1 MFTQRKVQAKLKE
14 AKIIKNLI
22 KVKVNKQNKVMS
34 KNSPIQNY
42 ECAKAFAQVMESI
55 RKKNQRNQQTNKPKQ
70 KLEKYHPA
78 LKYNGE

>member
-1 MFTQRKVQAKLKE
+1 MFIQRKRQAKLKE
-14 AKIIKNLI
+14 VKIIKNPI
-22 KVKVNKQNKVMS
+22 KDKVNKLNKVMS

-55 RKKNQRNQQTNKPKQ
+55 RKKNQRDQQSNQPKQ

-78 LKYNGE
+78 LRYNGQ

>member
-1 MFTQRKVQAKLKE
+1 MFIQRKVQAKLKE
-14 AKIIKNLI
+14 VKIIKSLI
-22 KVKVNKQNKVMS
+22 KVKVNKLNKVMS

-55 RKKNQRNQQTNKPKQ
+55 RKKNQRQQQSHQPTQ

-78 LKYNGE
+78 LKYNGQ

>member
-1 MFTQRKVQAKLKE
+1 VFTLKKEQAKLKE

-22 KVKVNKQNKVMS
+22 KVKVNKLNKVMS
-34 KNSPIQNY
+34 KNSAIQNY

-55 RKKNQRNQQTNKPKQ
+55 RKKNQRQQQPNQPKQ

-78 LKYNGE
+78 LKYNGQ

>member
-1 MFTQRKVQAKLKE
+1 VFIQRKRQVRSKE
-14 AKIIKNLI
+14 VKIIKNPI
-22 KVKVNKQNKVMS
+22 KDKVNKLNKVMS

-55 RKKNQRNQQTNKPKQ
+55 RKKNQRNQQSNQPKQ
-70 KLEKYHPA
+70 KVEKYHPA

>member
-1 MFTQRKVQAKLKE
+1 MFIQRKRQARLKE
-14 AKIIKNLI
+14 VKIIKNPI
-22 KVKVNKQNKVMS
+22 KDKVNKLNKVMS

-55 RKKNQRNQQTNKPKQ
+55 RKKNQRQQQSNQPKQ
-70 KLEKYHPA
+70 KVEKYHPA

>member
-1 MFTQRKVQAKLKE
+1 VFTLKKELAKLKE
-14 AKIIKNLI
+14 VKIIKNLI
-22 KVKVNKQNKVMS
+22 KVKANKLNKVMS

-55 RKKNQRNQQTNKPKQ
+55 RKKNQRNQQSTQPRQ
-70 KLEKYHPA
+70 KVEKYHPA

>member
-1 MFTQRKVQAKLKE
+1 MSTLKKRQAKLKE
-14 AKIIKNLI
+14 VKIIKNPI
-22 KVKVNKQNKVMS
+22 KDKVNKLNKVMS

-55 RKKNQRNQQTNKPKQ
+55 RKKNQRQQQSNQPKQ
-70 KLEKYHPA
+70 KVEKYHPA

>member
-1 MFTQRKVQAKLKE
+1 MFIQRKRQARSKE
-14 AKIIKNLI
+14 VKIIKNPI
-22 KVKVNKQNKVMS
+22 KDKVNKLNKVMS

-55 RKKNQRNQQTNKPKQ
+55 RKKNQRNQQSNQPKQ
-70 KLEKYHPA
+70 KVEKYHPA

>member
-1 MFTQRKVQAKLKE
+1 MFIQRKRQVRSKE
-14 AKIIKNLI
+14 VKIIKNPI
-22 KVKVNKQNKVMS
+22 KDKVNKLNKVMS

-55 RKKNQRNQQTNKPKQ
+55 RKKNQRNQQSNQPKQ
-70 KLEKYHPA
+70 KVEKYHPA

>member
-1 MFTQRKVQAKLKE
+1 VFTQRKIQAKLKE

-22 KVKVNKQNKVMS
+22 KVKVNKNLTVMS

-55 RKKNQRNQQTNKPKQ
+55 RKKNQRQQQSNQPKQ

-78 LKYNGE
+78 LKYNGQ

>member
-1 MFTQRKVQAKLKE
+1 VFIQRKRQVRLKE
-14 AKIIKNLI
+14 VKIIKNPI
-22 KVKVNKQNKVMS
+22 KDKVNKLNKVMS

-55 RKKNQRNQQTNKPKQ
+55 RKKNQRQQQSNQPKQ
-70 KLEKYHPA
+70 KVEKYHPA

>member
-1 MFTQRKVQAKLKE
+1 MFIQRKVQAKLKE
-14 AKIIKNLI
+14 VKIIKNLI
-22 KVKVNKQNKVMS
+22 KVKVNKLNKVMS

-55 RKKNQRNQQTNKPKQ
+55 RKKNQRNQQSNQPKQ
-70 KLEKYHPA
+70 KVEKYHPA

>member
-1 MFTQRKVQAKLKE
+1 VSTLKKRQAKLKE
-14 AKIIKNLI
+14 VKIIKNPI
-22 KVKVNKQNKVMS
+22 KDKVNKLNKVMS

-55 RKKNQRNQQTNKPKQ
+55 RKKNQRQQQSNQPKQ

-78 LKYNGE
+78 LKYNGQ

>member
-1 MFTQRKVQAKLKE
+1 VFIQRKRQARLKE
-14 AKIIKNLI
+14 AKIIKNPI
-22 KVKVNKQNKVMS
+22 KDKVNKLNKVMS

-55 RKKNQRNQQTNKPKQ
+55 RKKNQRQQQSNQPKQ

-78 LKYNGE
+78 LKYNGQ

>member
-1 MFTQRKVQAKLKE
+1 MFIQRKVQAKLKE
-14 AKIIKNLI
+14 AKIIKSLI
-22 KVKVNKQNKVMS
+22 KVKVNKLNKVMS

-55 RKKNQRNQQTNKPKQ
+55 RKKNQRNQQSTQPRQ
-70 KLEKYHPA
+70 KVEKYHPA